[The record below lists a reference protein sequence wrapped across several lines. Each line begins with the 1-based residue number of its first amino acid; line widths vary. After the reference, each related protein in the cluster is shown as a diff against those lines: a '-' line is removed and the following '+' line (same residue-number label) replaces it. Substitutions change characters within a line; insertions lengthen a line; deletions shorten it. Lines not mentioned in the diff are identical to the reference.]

1 MNFFDTTITEQAKN
15 NVADVLET
23 TFVSEGQWVD
33 SFEVEIESMF
43 GYKNCVA
50 VNSCTSALHLALI
63 LSGVKP
69 GDEVIL
75 PAQTFKATGDV
86 IVQCGAKPVFADIY
100 KETGN
105 ISIKDIMFGLHEKTT
120 ERTKAIISV
129 SWGGTPP
136 NLNDLETIC
145 RIKGISLIQDN
156 AHALGS
162 TYNDQPIA
170 NFGDFSC
177 FSFQAIKSLTT
188 GDGGMLTCRNSHD
201 YYRARK
207 LRWFNIDREN
217 DKVGFDGERMYDS
230 HEVGYKYHMNN
241 IAAAIGLG
249 NLHGVKERQAR
260 RKWVA
265 DNYQGSF
272 PRLENIVS
280 REGSADWLFTALVD
294 RRDEFIR
301 MMRSKDIPV
310 SVVHNGIDRNSL
322 FGGIDRSLTNQRY
335 WDEHHICIPCH
346 SGLTDEDVQKI
357 CDAIRG
363 GW

>member
-33 SFEVEIESMF
+33 SFEVEIEAMF

-50 VNSCTSALHLALI
+50 LNSCTSALHLALI

-86 IVQCGAKPVFADIY
+86 VVQCGATPVFADIE

-105 ISIKDIMFGLHEKTT
+105 IDPYSVWEKTT
-120 ERTKAIISV
+120 EKTKAVISV

-136 NLNDLETIC
+136 NLERLLEYPKNIA
-145 RIKGISLIQDN
+145 LIQDN

-188 GDGGMLTCRNSHD
+188 GDGGMLTCKNYHD

-265 DNYQGSF
+265 DQYDALWHPSKHPTPTSRDGS
-272 PRLENIVS
+272 S
-280 REGSADWLFTALVD
+280 DWLYTILTEK
-294 RRDEFIR
+294 RDDFIR
-301 MMRSKDIPV
+301 MVRSKDIPV

-322 FGGIDRSLTNQRY
+322 FGGIDRSLLNQRY
-335 WDEHHICIPCH
+335 WDEHHICLPCH
-346 SGLTDEDVQKI
+346 SGLTDEDVQKV

>member
-1 MNFFDTTITEQAKN
+1 MNFFDTTVTDVAKSN
-15 NVADVLET
+15 AYEVLESGMLSEGKWVEW
-23 TFVSEGQWVD
+23 FEQGVSE
-33 SFEVEIESMF
+33 EF

-63 LSGVKP
+63 LAGVKP

-86 IVQCGAKPVFADIY
+86 ILQCGAKPVFADIN
-100 KETGN
+100 KETGC
-105 ISIKDIMFGLHEKTT
+105 ISVMDAYNKSSPK
-120 ERTKAIISV
+120 TKAVIAV
-129 SWGGTPP
+129 SWGGTPC
-136 NLNDLETIC
+136 NLKEMVSFC
-145 RIKGISLIQDN
+145 EYWGCSLIQDN

-162 TYNDQPIA
+162 TYQGKPIA
-170 NFGDFSC
+170 DFGDFSC
-177 FSFQAIKSLTT
+177 FSFQAIKQLTT
-188 GDGGMLTCRNSHD
+188 GDGGMLTCKHPHD

-207 LRWFNIDREN
+207 LRWFGIDREN
-217 DKVGFDGERMYDS
+217 DKTGFDGERMYDS

-265 DNYQGSF
+265 DQYDGCFDARAVTRTGS
-272 PRLENIVS
+272 S
-280 REGSADWLFTALVD
+280 DWLYTTLID
-294 RRDEFIR
+294 NRDDFIR

-310 SVVHNGIDRNSL
+310 SVVHSGIDRNSI

-335 WDEHHICIPCH
+335 WDEHHICLPCH
-346 SGLTDEDVQKI
+346 SGLTDEDVQKV